1 MKKWFRW
8 IIKRYTQLKLDKK
21 IALLYTALI
30 LIVSVTLT
38 ISITHTAGDIIL
50 RDRKDL
56 VQQNVNVAKE
66 SVETELNT
74 ILNTGLGIVV
84 SNAVQNFYTSSATS
98 ISDME
103 NIRMLIQMAMDGNS
117 KIELITLFDDSDKS
131 DFYSKSSTARHKA
144 TEEIKEHYENAAET
158 DYYNT
163 RIYYSDTISTSR
175 SNSLTIYFP
184 VYSTERLN
192 QKYGTLAISF
202 RFEMPHISAQK
213 DELNY
218 KLNLIDEKGSY
229 FIADTDI
236 IGKPATFLSNMEK
249 DSNTYVCDNIMYIV
263 SPLEKWNL
271 SMSGQVNIDDVNR
284 TYAHL
289 IITAVIIVA
298 ILLALALYIGQ
309 QLFGALYAP
318 MYDLL
323 NAMDQIDS
331 NNLNYRLPIAP
342 NAGADQIKLREVFNN
357 MMSRLQEALETIQ
370 NKQTI
375 IEKLKFEAL
384 QSQIQPHFLYNTLES
399 IHWQALA
406 TGNKELSTMVKAMAN
421 FYRIVLSNGEDIIPL
436 QKELEHVENY
446 ITIQNLRYDNIIEY
460 DIEIPDNLRKYKLPK
475 ITLQPLIENAIYHG
489 IRVKEGCH
497 GHIKIFGRQAEER
510 VEIIVANDGV
520 NPSDEVIER
529 IKALLLSQ
537 DISEGYGINN
547 VNKRLQIEFG
557 SSYGLHYEISD
568 SEEKNLLAIITLPPI
583 KD

>member
-1 MKKWFRW
+1 
-8 IIKRYTQLKLDKK
+8 
-21 IALLYTALI
+21 
-30 LIVSVTLT
+30 
-38 ISITHTAGDIIL
+38 
-50 RDRKDL
+50 
-56 VQQNVNVAKE
+56 
-66 SVETELNT
+66 
-74 ILNTGLGIVV
+74 
-84 SNAVQNFYTSSATS
+84 
-98 ISDME
+98 
-103 NIRMLIQMAMDGNS
+103 
-117 KIELITLFDDSDKS
+117 
-131 DFYSKSSTARHKA
+131 
-144 TEEIKEHYENAAET
+144 
-158 DYYNT
+158 
-163 RIYYSDTISTSR
+163 
-175 SNSLTIYFP
+175 
-184 VYSTERLN
+184 
-192 QKYGTLAISF
+192 
-202 RFEMPHISAQK
+202 
-213 DELNY
+213 
-218 KLNLIDEKGSY
+218 
-229 FIADTDI
+229 
-236 IGKPATFLSNMEK
+236 
-249 DSNTYVCDNIMYIV
+249 
-263 SPLEKWNL
+263 
-271 SMSGQVNIDDVNR
+271 MSGQVNIDDVNR

-421 FYRIVLSNGEDIIPL
+421 FYRIVLSNGQDIIPL

-475 ITLQPLIENAIYHG
+475 ITLQPLVENAIYHG
-489 IRVKEGCH
+489 IRIKEGCH
-497 GHIKIFGRQAEER
+497 GHIKIFSSQTEEKI
-510 VEIIVANDGV
+510 EIIVANDGV
-520 NPSDEVIER
+520 NPSNEVIER

-557 SSYGLHYEISD
+557 SSYGLRYEISD